1 MGFFKFADA
10 MHATGVL
17 RPVIVISANNAEEK
31 QAIKETKT
39 MVLNVNSIM
48 IMLFDSIYAKF
59 DKYRYLS

>member
-31 QAIKETKT
+31 QSIKETKT

-48 IMLFDSIYAKF
+48 IMLFRFYIC
-59 DKYRYLS
+59 